1 MKIALVILAISTVI
15 SYSTVAKL
23 HRKVQTFK
31 STNLQTSPPTTPQ
44 QICRDR
50 EGASIDDVRLVNE
63 SRPPRTRV
71 QQCFLDCLYQRLGYS
86 DGRRFLSEGF
96 LRQAMLGAEH
106 DERRRVFMVAL
117 ARRCDGLVGE
127 DRCQLAADIRACI
140 FQKS

>member
-15 SYSTVAKL
+15 SYST
-23 HRKVQTFK
+23 
-31 STNLQTSPPTTPQ
+31 TSPPTTPQ

-50 EGASIDDVRLVNE
+50 EGASIDDVHQMNE